1 MVSKTMDDLPDPDT
15 PVKIVILRFGMRN
28 DTFFRLFSRA
38 LRIVIYSWDII
49 RSFSYLTIPQALFCN
64 PLDSR
69 LLSRLR
75 RPVGRFNTELPGVLR
90 VEPLPAELHR
100 LATNDAADGSSAEQV
115 IQHIQTQVPAGST
128 P

>member
-1 MVSKTMDDLPDPDT
+1 MSVMLSNT
-15 PVKIVILRFGMRN
+15 
-28 DTFFRLFSRA
+28 TFLET
-38 LRIVIYSWDII
+38 IVIYSWDTT
-49 RSFSYLTIPQALFCN
+49 RPFSSLTIPQAFPLFIGERGWCIVLH

-69 LLSRLR
+69 LSSRLR

-100 LATNDAADGSSAEQV
+100 LATNDAANGSYAEQV
-115 IQHIQTQVPAGST
+115 IQDIETNVPAGST